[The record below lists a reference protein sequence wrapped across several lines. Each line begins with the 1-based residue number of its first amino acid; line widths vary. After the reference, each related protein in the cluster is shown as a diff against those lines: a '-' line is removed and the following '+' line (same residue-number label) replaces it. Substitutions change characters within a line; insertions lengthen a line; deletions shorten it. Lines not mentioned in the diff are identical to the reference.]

1 MLADGPG
8 RPLARQHTEM
18 LRPSGRSP
26 TIALRASFSSARH
39 EGLTASVA
47 RAPVGVTAGTL
58 RARPVT
64 VAPSHPESVAAKRP
78 RIFLMLVL
86 LAAALPYRVSTGV
99 PIVNSVSILDI
110 LLVFG
115 ALTLWLDLAFRPID
129 VGYPQLFWLLG
140 VPVFIAA
147 LSFVWSQDLEETL
160 RSIFIYVEGLIAYLL
175 VVRELSGFSTARVM
189 TFVKRYAYLLIIPG
203 VLLLLHVPGFGPQEQ
218 GLDETSGDYLSYYT
232 RLSHPILGRS
242 NNLATVLAFLAPLL
256 LYWGHVRRDRRMILA
271 AFVTLVAIFMT
282 LSRGVLLALVLA
294 GALYL
299 LFTASP
305 WRYTNKGKGRGW
317 GAKVA
322 ATASLG
328 LIAIAGLYTFNPA
341 TQEAFAERLSLANIE
356 DRSEL
361 VSEAVDQVERR
372 PLLGSGAG
380 VNPTDDDD
388 VVPVD
393 GEVAEEPAH
402 NTFLQQVV
410 YFGIPLGVIVSLS
423 LCAIPAFFLARRPNP
438 LAGVIAYALIAQLVI
453 FLFES
458 SFEGT
463 VLRVLF
469 YLAIGLAVALLRS
482 ADAEPPAAEQLG

>member
-8 RPLARQHTEM
+8 RTVARQHTPM

-26 TIALRASFSSARH
+26 TIALRTSFSSARSDGLAGSV
-39 EGLTASVA
+39 EPVGLTA
-47 RAPVGVTAGTL
+47 GTR
-58 RARPVT
+58 RARPT
-64 VAPSHPESVAAKRP
+64 LALGGARSVAVERP
-78 RIFLMLVL
+78 RIFLLIVL
-86 LAAALPYRVSTGV
+86 LAAAMPYRISTGV
-99 PIVNSVSILDI
+99 PIVDSVSILDV
-110 LLVFG
+110 LLVFA
-115 ALTLWLDLAFRPID
+115 ALTLWLDLAFKPID
-129 VGYPQLFWLLG
+129 LGYPQLFWLLC
-140 VPVFIAA
+140 VPFFIAT
-147 LSFVWSQDLEETL
+147 LSVVWSQDRAETL
-160 RSIFIYVEGLIAYLL
+160 RSMFIYVEGLIAYLF
-175 VVRELSGFSTARVM
+175 VVRELSGATAARVM

-203 VLLLLHVPGFGPQEQ
+203 LLLLLHVPGFGPQEA
-218 GLDETSGDYLSYYT
+218 GLRETSGDYLSYYT

-256 LYWGHVRRDRRMILA
+256 LYWGHVRRDRRMTLA
-271 AFVTLVAIFMT
+271 AFVTLAAIFMT
-282 LSRGVLLALVLA
+282 LSRGVLLALLLA
-294 GALYL
+294 GALYG
-299 LFTASP
+299 LFTASLR
-305 WRYTNKGKGRGW
+305 RYGANGKGG
-317 GAKVA
+317 GLGGKIVV
-322 ATASLG
+322 TASLG
-328 LIAIAGLYTFNPA
+328 LIAIAALYTFNPA

-356 DRSEL
+356 SRSEL
-361 VSEAVDQVERR
+361 VSKSVDQVGRR

-380 VNPTDDDD
+380 VNATDDDD

-393 GEVAEEPAH
+393 GEVTEEPAH

-438 LAGVIAYALIAQLVI
+438 LAGVIAYALLAQLVI

-482 ADAEPPAAEQLG
+482 ADAEPPAGAGASP